1 MDNQNK
7 FTGLKIAE
15 VMTRQPCTVAPDLS
29 LADAQERMYVN
40 NIRHLVVTESGFVRG
55 VISTRDI
62 SFVST
67 LTTVEPAKI
76 QVSAAMTSQP
86 YTCTPETTVL
96 EVARQMEQHRYGCA
110 VIVENGAPVGMF
122 TTTDALRVLRC
133 SLTGEAVTPEVKPT
147 HIVEQPAERE
157 KIEHH
162 TRVGTQGASRNMGR
176 AFDTSS

>member
-1 MDNQNK
+1 MDNQQN
-7 FTGLKIAE
+7 FTGLKIAA

-40 NIRHLVVTESGFVRG
+40 NIRHLVVTENGLVRG

-76 QVSAAMTSQP
+76 QVSAAMTSSP
-86 YTCTPETTVL
+86 YTCGPDTTVL

-110 VIVENGAPVGMF
+110 VVVDNGAPVGMF
-122 TTTDALRVLRC
+122 TTTDALRVLRVA
-133 SLTGEAVTPEVKPT
+133 LTGEAVEAEVKPT
-147 HIVEQPAERE
+147 HVVEQPTERE

-162 TRVGTQGASRNMGR
+162 TRVGAHGASRNMGR
-176 AFDTSS
+176 AFDTTS